1 MSVIFKTLEKVRN
14 SSMGEEKR
22 GARPRGS
29 RNIYSF
35 RGMVISPLGV
45 LCLAVLL
52 ILAALFSTYGNNFM
66 GGHFSGNDKKPGVSL
81 AKHTLHAAIDAK
93 PEDQA
98 SRKQDARPGAPE
110 NTHENTR
117 DQDVPEPPATI
128 PVEEAK
134 PGKLYLPSSD
144 SKKSRQPAAW
154 MAKNL
159 PPKNP
164 PALETSSRE
173 LEATAEQPP
182 LIKEQV
188 LMGNKPEKEALGG
201 SGEKSPKEVPQLQ
214 TDAVFTEAALPA
226 DDVQASYI
234 PVSNEERTKTGYG
247 EGLTEQMTLAF
258 VPGEGL
264 PVEPGGALGDD
275 AEGSLKKGG
284 DRAPR
289 LSARLNRGGLRASG
303 PIPSEPLSTGEGRGR
318 DARAERIYRVNLEK
332 AAKVGRLVSRIEKSM
347 KEGDMDDAK
356 ALIDQLTQFKG
367 EESSYLLKLRAVW
380 HMRQRD
386 YASAAS
392 LLTRVLEKEKDDLEA
407 GINMAIVEIKTHR
420 LDEARKRLV
429 GLREIYQANSLIPE
443 LIRETGG

>member
-14 SSMGEEKR
+14 SSMGEEDS
-22 GARPRGS
+22 GARPKGS

-52 ILAALFSTYGNNFM
+52 ILALLFSTYGSNFM
-66 GGHFSGNDKKPGVSL
+66 GGHFSGNDKKPRVSL

-93 PEDQA
+93 PKDQA
-98 SRKQDARPGAPE
+98 SRKQEARPGAP
-110 NTHENTR
+110 ENTR

-144 SKKSRQPAAW
+144 SKESRPPAAW
-154 MAKNL
+154 MAKYL

-173 LEATAEQPP
+173 IEATAEQPP
-182 LIKEQV
+182 LTKEQA

-201 SGEKSPKEVPQLQ
+201 SGEKSSKEGPQLL

-226 DDVQASYI
+226 EDVQASYM
-234 PVSNEERTKTGYG
+234 PASNEEQTKTGYG
-247 EGLTEQMTLAF
+247 EQMTLAF

-275 AEGSLKKGG
+275 AEGSLKKGRG
-284 DRAPR
+284 RAPR

-303 PIPSEPLSTGEGRGR
+303 PIPSEPLGPGRGR

-367 EESSYLLKLRAVW
+367 EKSSYLLKLRAVW

-392 LLTRVLEKEKDDLEA
+392 LLGRVLEKEKDDLEA

-429 GLREIYQANSLIPE
+429 GLREIYQANTLIPE

>member
-1 MSVIFKTLEKVRN
+1 
-14 SSMGEEKR
+14 MGEERR
-22 GARPRGS
+22 GARPKGS

-52 ILAALFSTYGNNFM
+52 ILAALFSTYGSNFM
-66 GGHFSGNDKKPGVSL
+66 GGHFSANHKKPGVSMARHSL
-81 AKHTLHAAIDAK
+81 DAAIDAK
-93 PEDQA
+93 PKDQA
-98 SRKQDARPGAPE
+98 SRKQEARPGPSE

-134 PGKLYLPSSD
+134 PGKLYLPSPD
-144 SKKSRQPAAW
+144 SNKSRPPAAW
-154 MAKNL
+154 MGKYL

-164 PALETSSRE
+164 AVLETSSRE
-173 LEATAEQPP
+173 IEATAEQPP

-188 LMGNKPEKEALGG
+188 LMANKPEKEALGS
-201 SGEKSPKEVPQLQ
+201 SGDESPKEGPQLLI
-214 TDAVFTEAALPA
+214 DAVFTQAALPA
-226 DDVQASYI
+226 EDERASYI
-234 PVSNEERTKTGYG
+234 PASNEKQTKTGYG
-247 EGLTEQMTLAF
+247 EGATEQMTLAY

-264 PVEPGGALGDD
+264 PVEPGGALGGDE
-275 AEGSLKKGG
+275 EGSLKNGG
-284 DRAPR
+284 GRAPR
-289 LSARLNRGGLRASG
+289 LTARLHRSSFRASG
-303 PIPSEPLSTGEGRGR
+303 PIPSEPLSAGEGR
-318 DARAERIYRVNLEK
+318 DARAERIYQVNLEK

-347 KEGDMDDAK
+347 KEGDLDDAK

-367 EESSYLLKLRAVW
+367 EGSPYLLKLRAVW

-420 LDEARKRLV
+420 LDEARKRLA
-429 GLREIYQANSLIPE
+429 GLREIYQANTLIPE
-443 LIRETGG
+443 LIRETGR

>member
-1 MSVIFKTLEKVRN
+1 MSVIFKTLEKVSN

-22 GARPRGS
+22 GAKPKGS

-52 ILAALFSTYGNNFM
+52 ILAVLFSTYGSNFM
-66 GGHFSGNDKKPGVSL
+66 GGHFSGNDKKLGVSL

-93 PEDQA
+93 PKDQA
-98 SRKQDARPGAPE
+98 SRKQEARPGLPE
-110 NTHENTR
+110 NVHENTR

-144 SKKSRQPAAW
+144 SKKSRPPAAW
-154 MAKNL
+154 MAKYL

-173 LEATAEQPP
+173 IEATPGPPP

-188 LMGNKPEKEALGG
+188 LMGKKPEKEALGG
-201 SGEKSPKEVPQLQ
+201 SGEKSPKEGLQLL

-226 DDVQASYI
+226 EDVQASYI
-234 PVSNEERTKTGYG
+234 PASNEEQTKTGYG
-247 EGLTEQMTLAF
+247 EGATEQMTLAF

-264 PVEPGGALGDD
+264 PVEPGGALGGD

-284 DRAPR
+284 ARAPR
-289 LSARLNRGGLRASG
+289 LSARLHRSSLRASG
-303 PIPSEPLSTGEGRGR
+303 PIPSEPLGPGKGR

-347 KEGDMDDAK
+347 KDGDMDDAK

-407 GINMAIVEIKTHR
+407 GINMAIIEIRTHR
-420 LDEARKRLV
+420 LDEARKRLA
-429 GLREIYQANSLIPE
+429 GLREIYQANTLIPE

>member
-14 SSMGEEKR
+14 SSMGEEKG
-22 GARPRGS
+22 GARPKGS

-52 ILAALFSTYGNNFM
+52 ILAALFSTCGSNFM
-66 GGHFSGNDKKPGVSL
+66 GGHFSGNDRKPGVSL
-81 AKHTLHAAIDAK
+81 AKRTLDAAIDVK
-93 PEDQA
+93 PKYQA
-98 SRKQDARPGAPE
+98 SRKQETRPGPSE
-110 NTHENTR
+110 NTDENIR

-128 PVEEAK
+128 PVEETTS
-134 PGKLYLPSSD
+134 GKLYLPSSD
-144 SKKSRQPAAW
+144 SKKSRPPSAR
-154 MAKNL
+154 MAKYM

-164 PALETSSRE
+164 AALQTSSGE
-173 LEATAEQPP
+173 IEATAEQPP

-188 LMGNKPEKEALGG
+188 LMGNKPGKAALGG
-201 SGEKSPKEVPQLQ
+201 SGEKSPKERPQLL
-214 TDAVFTEAALPA
+214 TDAVFAQAALPA
-226 DDVQASYI
+226 EDVQASYI
-234 PVSNEERTKTGYG
+234 PASNKVETKTGYG
-247 EGLTEQMTLAF
+247 EGATEQMTLAY

-264 PVEPGGALGDD
+264 PVEPGGVLGGD
-275 AEGSLKKGG
+275 AEGSLKKGEG
-284 DRAPR
+284 MAPR
-289 LSARLNRGGLRASG
+289 LSGPFDRGSLRALGS
-303 PIPSEPLSTGEGRGR
+303 IPSESLGPGKVR
-318 DARAERIYRVNLEK
+318 DARAEGIHQVNLEK
-332 AAKVGRLVSRIEKSM
+332 AARVGRLVSRIEKSM
-347 KEGDMDDAK
+347 KDGDMDDAK

-367 EESSYLLKLRAVW
+367 EESAYLLKLRAVW

-420 LDEARKRLV
+420 LDKARKRLA
-429 GLREIYQANSLIPE
+429 GLREIYQGNTFIPE

>member
-1 MSVIFKTLEKVRN
+1 
-14 SSMGEEKR
+14 MGEEKR
-22 GARPRGS
+22 GARPKGS

-52 ILAALFSTYGNNFM
+52 ILAALFSTYGSNFM
-66 GGHFSGNDKKPGVSL
+66 GGHSSGNDKEPGVSL

-93 PEDQA
+93 PKDQA
-98 SRKQDARPGAPE
+98 SRKQEARPGPSE
-110 NTHENTR
+110 KTHENRR

-144 SKKSRQPAAW
+144 SNKSRPPAAW
-154 MAKNL
+154 MAKYL

-173 LEATAEQPP
+173 IEATADQPP

-188 LMGNKPEKEALGG
+188 LMANKPEKKEALGS
-201 SGEKSPKEVPQLQ
+201 SGEKSPKEGPQLL

-226 DDVQASYI
+226 EDIQASYI
-234 PVSNEERTKTGYG
+234 PASNEVQNKTGYG
-247 EGLTEQMTLAF
+247 EGPTEQMTLTFA
-258 VPGEGL
+258 PCEEL
-264 PVEPGGALGDD
+264 AVESGGALGGDTED
-275 AEGSLKKGG
+275 SLKKRGG
-284 DRAPR
+284 RAPR
-289 LSARLNRGGLRASG
+289 LSARLNRGSLRAPG
-303 PIPSEPLSTGEGRGR
+303 PIPPEPLGTGEGR
-318 DARAERIYRVNLEK
+318 DARAERIYQVNLEK
-332 AAKVGRLVSRIEKSM
+332 AAKVSRLVSRIEKSM
-347 KEGDMDDAK
+347 KDGDMDDAK
-356 ALIDQLTQFKG
+356 ALIDHLMQFKG
-367 EESSYLLKLRAVW
+367 EGSSYLLKLRAVW

-420 LDEARKRLV
+420 LDEARKRLA
-429 GLREIYQANSLIPE
+429 GLREIYQANTLIPE